1 MSSWDKFEE
10 TKLPPKE
17 ASHSNLNMSDTS
29 EYDYEHAQTVS
40 KEFLKVEKLGRIP

>member
-17 ASHSNLNMSDTS
+17 AFHSKFKMSDIS
-29 EYDYEHAQTVS
+29 DQDYEYVQKSGNHLA
-40 KEFLKVEKLGRIP
+40 